1 MTKICTEVSYFWC
14 QGILST
20 QEQIESLPHSNCPA
34 PPKLMCL
41 TMQQRLSFSKDQL
54 SAYLENLILYSYL
67 QGFFF
72 PFLNYLLKNKSTVT
86 IFLLIKLRQPQP
98 GLPLGPQQSS
108 FISPLPG
115 HRPLRDQGFCSP
127 FCLSWRRGK
136 RSWAAEYVNPPWQT
150 AFESDH
156 GVGRPNSN
164 PRIHKSLEGGSVR
177 CSWRE

>member
-1 MTKICTEVSYFWC
+1 MP
-14 QGILST
+14 ST
-20 QEQIESLPHSNCPA
+20 
-34 PPKLMCL
+34 PKVDVFDYAAEIKL
-41 TMQQRLSFSKDQL
+41 
-54 SAYLENLILYSYL
+54 L
-67 QGFFF
+67 QGPTLSIFRKLNFIFLLTRFFF

-115 HRPLRDQGFCSP
+115 HRPLRDQGFCST

>member
-1 MTKICTEVSYFWC
+1 MLTKICTEVFYFWC
-14 QGILST
+14 QGILFT
-20 QEQIESLPHSNCPA
+20 QEQIESLPHSNCPE

-67 QGFFF
+67 QGFF

-98 GLPLGPQQSS
+98 GLPLGPQQSG

-150 AFESDH
+150 AF
-156 GVGRPNSN
+156 V
-164 PRIHKSLEGGSVR
+164 V
-177 CSWRE
+177 